1 MMRSIGHQLR
11 KRWSLSTSAQSNSL
25 KRPTKPHLQL
35 EELETRLTPSTDLLS
50 HAATPDFHVINSGS
64 ASSSVAPAASLPG
77 GFGPQQISQAYG
89 FNQITFSNGS
99 IKGDG
104 SGQTIAIIDAYNQP
118 NITSDLATFDS
129 TYGLA
134 APPKFTVVNET
145 GGTSLPASDTNW
157 GVEESLDVEWA
168 HAMAPGAN
176 ILLVEANSANL
187 GDLMTAVNYARN
199 QSGVS
204 VISMSWGGSEWA
216 GETSYDS
223 YFTTPSG
230 HNGVTFIASTGD
242 SGSAGAPEYGSISP
256 NVLAVGGTQL
266 STDSSGNYLSETG
279 WSGSGGGISAY
290 ESRPSYQ
297 PSTYSNGSGTGTS
310 SMRMVPDVA
319 YNGSSNSPFAIY
331 DTSGYGGWLQVYGT
345 SAGAP
350 QWAALVAIAD
360 QGRAIN
366 NQSTLDGPTQ
376 TLPAIYQVSSSDFH
390 DITTGSNGGY
400 TAGVGYDLVTG
411 RGSPV
416 ANSLASDLVS
426 YGTKSPPPPSQGPW
440 IVTPASATP
449 NPVTGTTTNLS
460 VLGGDS
466 GGASSLTYTWSVL
479 SEPSGV
485 QGPTFS
491 INGSNAASN
500 TTAKFYGAGNYTFE
514 ATITDTSGLSV
525 TSSTTVTVN
534 QTLTSIVV
542 APGTATVNDGA
553 TQQFGATAEDQFGNS
568 ISTQPGFT
576 WSLTSG
582 SGTLSSN
589 GMYTAPSTGTGTAAV
604 KATAN
609 GMASTASVT
618 FGAVPAA
625 PTNLT
630 ATVISTNQVNL
641 AWTDNNSNATGEVVQ
656 RSTNGAN
663 WNTIAKLSATAT
675 SYSDTSVRKGQTYSY
690 RVYAYNS
697 FGNSPYSN
705 VVSVTIS
712 GTGGGGGG
720 GKKNGQPLTG
730 HHNAGSLTQPEFLA
744 SNTNWQQSF
753 NGSWIDAQYVD
764 SLLSSISTL
773 WTHHRSD
780 YGDSF

>member
-1 MMRSIGHQLR
+1 MMRSVCQQLR
-11 KRWSLSTSAQSNSL
+11 KRWLLSTPAFKKPVN
-25 KRPTKPHLQL
+25 RRAKPHLQL

-50 HAATPDFHVINSGS
+50 HVATPDMHVINSGS
-64 ASSSVAPAASLPG
+64 ASSSVGPDASLPG
-77 GFGPQQISQAYG
+77 GFSPQQISQAYG
-89 FNQITFSNGS
+89 FNQITFSNGT

-104 SGQTIAIIDAYNQP
+104 SGQTIAIIDAFSQP

-129 TYGLA
+129 TYGIA

-145 GGTSLPASDTNW
+145 GGTSLPASNTNW

-176 ILLVEANSANL
+176 ILLVEANSANYA
-187 GDLMTAVNYARN
+187 DLMTAVNYART
-199 QSGVS
+199 QPGVS
-204 VISMSWGGSEWA
+204 VVSMSWGGSEWS

-230 HNGVTFIASTGD
+230 HNGVTFVASTGD
-242 SGSAGAPEYGSISP
+242 SGSSGAPEYGSVSP

-297 PSTYSNGSGTGTS
+297 PSTYSNGSSTGS
-310 SMRMVPDVA
+310 SNMRMVPDVA
-319 YNGSSNSPFAIY
+319 YNGSSNTPFAIY
-331 DTSGYGGWLQVYGT
+331 DTSGYSGWIQVYGT

-360 QGRAIN
+360 QGRALN
-366 NQSTLDGPTQ
+366 NQGTLDGSTQ

-416 ANSLASDLVS
+416 ANSLVSDLVS
-426 YGTKSPPPPSQGPW
+426 YGTQSPPPPSSGPW
-440 IVTPASATP
+440 VVTPASATP

-485 QGPTFS
+485 TTPTFS
-491 INGSNAASN
+491 INASNAASN
-500 TTAKFYGAGNYTFE
+500 TTATFYAAGNYTFE

-525 TSSTTVTVN
+525 TSTTSVTVN

-542 APGTATVNDGA
+542 SPGTATVNNSG
-553 TQQFGATAEDQFGNS
+553 TQQFTATGEDQFGNAMS
-568 ISTQPGFT
+568 NQTAFT
-576 WSLTSG
+576 WSLSSG
-582 SGTLSSN
+582 AGTLSSS
-589 GMYTAPSTGTGTAAV
+589 GMYTAPSTGTGTAGV
-604 KATAN
+604 KAMAN
-609 GMASTASVT
+609 GMAASASIT
-618 FGAVPAA
+618 FGSTPAA
-625 PTNLT
+625 PSNLT

-641 AWTDNNSNATGEVVQ
+641 AWTDNATNATGEVVQ
-656 RSTNGAN
+656 RSTNGSS
-663 WNTIAKLSATAT
+663 WNTIATLSGTAT
-675 SYSDTSVRKGQTYSY
+675 SYSDTSVSKGKTYYY
-690 RVYAYNS
+690 RVYADNS

-705 VVSVTIS
+705 VVTVTIS
-712 GTGGGGGG
+712 STGGGG
-720 GKKNGQPLTG
+720 GKKAGKPLFAQSNTGSMGQPV
-730 HHNAGSLTQPEFLA
+730 FLA
-744 SNTNWQQSF
+744 SNTNWQQSL
-753 NGSWIDAQYVD
+753 NGSWSDAQFVD
-764 SLLSSISTL
+764 SLITSISSL

-780 YGDSF
+780 DGVSF